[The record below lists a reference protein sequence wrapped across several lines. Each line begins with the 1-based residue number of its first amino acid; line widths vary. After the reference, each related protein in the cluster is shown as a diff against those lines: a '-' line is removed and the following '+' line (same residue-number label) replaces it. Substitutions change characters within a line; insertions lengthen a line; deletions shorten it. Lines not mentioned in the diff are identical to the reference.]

1 MLASFPQRNSAS
13 FSNPCWMFSFRNSLF
28 GVLSSSHFEPA
39 QRSISRHE
47 RHSHECM
54 TAVAEA
60 GWEGRGLFYQL
71 PQPPRWI
78 RHCMTGGGARKMLFM
93 PEMVTQPMDLG
104 GSMFGFALTGAVTTD
119 GTELDDPRLVDRDV
133 VHLLL
138 VTDQW
143 VTDIDIMDRDQ

>member
-60 GWEGRGLFYQL
+60 GWEGRGALL
-71 PQPPRWI
+71 PAPPAPTLDPPLHDRW
-78 RHCMTGGGARKMLFM
+78 RR
-93 PEMVTQPMDLG
+93 EEDVPMDLG

>member
-1 MLASFPQRNSAS
+1 
-13 FSNPCWMFSFRNSLF
+13 
-28 GVLSSSHFEPA
+28 
-39 QRSISRHE
+39 
-47 RHSHECM
+47 
-54 TAVAEA
+54 
-60 GWEGRGLFYQL
+60 
-71 PQPPRWI
+71 
-78 RHCMTGGGARKMLFM
+78 MTGGGARKMLFM